1 MLLWFELGLSIAA
14 VLLAI
19 YSPGLGSA
27 FLGTAE
33 RTFTRLAHRQRLSL
47 LAVGVLALASRA
59 AVLPVL
65 PVPEPR
71 LNDEFSHLLLAD
83 TLAHSR
89 LTNPTPPMW
98 IHFETFHVIMRPTY
112 ASMYPPAQGVS
123 LALGQALGRQPF
135 LGVCLSV
142 AIMCTAIC
150 WMLQGWF
157 SPGWALLGGLIAV
170 ARLGVFS
177 YWADSYW
184 GGAMAA
190 TGGALVLGALRRI
203 MRSERRRDALLMGIG
218 LAILANSRPYEGL
231 IFSLPAAAA
240 LFIWFVRRKG
250 PSFSTSIRRVI
261 VPLSLALVLAAGAT
275 GYYCWRVTGNPFRLP
290 QQVDRDTYAVAP
302 YFLWQS
308 PRPEPVY
315 HHKELRDFYLHN
327 ELNFYLG
334 LHNSENLISALI
346 VRTVQLWCFYLGPA
360 LTLPLLLSIS
370 TLPLGFRAKRCGWD
384 ARFLLLAGMVS
395 IAGLAVEVFFFP
407 HYAAPMTC
415 LIFAFLLMAM
425 RRLRR
430 WEWRGRPIGVSLTRA
445 VPVICLVMLVLRAGA
460 APLHLSLAP
469 DWPPTWYNLPP
480 VKTDRARIQ
489 AVLDRQSGEHLVI
502 VRYQPQSQS
511 KYDWVYN
518 EADIESAKIV
528 WARDMGRA
536 ANRELIDYFNHRHAW
551 LVEPDEAPPK
561 LSPYQAQPN
570 ANEGGPHDE

>member
-1 MLLWFELGLSIAA
+1 MLLWIELGLSITS

-19 YSPGLGSA
+19 SSPGFRSA
-27 FLGTAE
+27 FLGNAE
-33 RTFTRLAHRQRLSL
+33 RRFLRLAHRQRTSL

-65 PVPEPR
+65 PVPQPH
-71 LNDEFSHLLLAD
+71 LNDEFSHRLLAD
-83 TLAHSR
+83 TLTHGR
-89 LTNPTPPMW
+89 LSNPTHPMW

-112 ASMYPPAQGVS
+112 ASMYPPAQGFS
-123 LALGQALGRQPF
+123 LALGQVLFRQPF
-135 LGVCLSV
+135 VGVCLSV

-184 GGAMAA
+184 GGAAAA

-203 MRSERRRDALLMGIG
+203 MRFERRRDALLMGVG

-231 IFSLPAAAA
+231 LFSLPAALA
-240 LFIWFVRRKG
+240 LFIWLRRRKG
-250 PSFSTSIRRVI
+250 PAFSMSIRRVI
-261 VPLSLALVLAAGAT
+261 APLLLVLVLAAGAT
-275 GYYCWRVTGNPFRLP
+275 GYYCWRVTGSPFRMP

-302 YFLWQS
+302 YFLWLS
-308 PRPEPVY
+308 PRPQPVY

-327 ELNFYLG
+327 ELDFYLG
-334 LHNSENLISALI
+334 LRNTESLASAWI
-346 VRTVQLWCFYLGPA
+346 VRTVQFWCFYLGPA

-370 TLPLGFRAKRCGWD
+370 SLPLGFRAKRCGWEG
-384 ARFLLLAGMVS
+384 RFLLWTGTLS
-395 IAGLAVEVFFFP
+395 IAGLAMEVFFFP

-415 LIFAFLLMAM
+415 LILAFVLIAM
-425 RRLRR
+425 RRVRS
-430 WEWRGRPIGVSLTRA
+430 WTWRGNPIGVSLTRA

-480 VKTDRARIQ
+480 VKTERARIQ
-489 AVLDRQSGEHLVI
+489 AELDRQPGEHLVI
-502 VRYQPQSQS
+502 VRYHPQSQS

-518 EADIESAKIV
+518 EADIDSAKIV
-528 WARDMGRA
+528 WARDMGRSA
-536 ANRELIDYFNHRHAW
+536 DRELIDYFNYRHAW
-551 LVEPDEAPPK
+551 LIEPDEVPPR
-561 LSPYQAQPN
+561 LSPYQAQPDR
-570 ANEGGPHDE
+570 NEGIPRHE